1 MVKVLVG
8 VPCME
13 TVPIE
18 FVGSLMALEWDN
30 KEHMMMANSL
40 VYDARNQIAN
50 HAIVNGFDYLLFID
64 SDMVFPA
71 DGLKKLMAHD
81 KDIVGGLYFGRR
93 GKHEPIAYKEVTPR
107 GWFDNPSC
115 TPIDKFQGLQEV
127 QGMGLGFCLIKV
139 DALKKIVKR
148 YKSIFEPIKGLGEDL
163 AFEYKAR
170 KCGYK
175 IYCDTYMDI
184 YHVAQTKIGRCDYEL
199 NSR

>member
-127 QGMGLGFCLIKV
+127 QGMGLGFCLIKLQ
-139 DALKKIVKR
+139 DILRHIYGYIPRSTDKDREKR
-148 YKSIFEPIKGLGEDL
+148 L
-163 AFEYKAR
+163 
-170 KCGYK
+170 
-175 IYCDTYMDI
+175 
-184 YHVAQTKIGRCDYEL
+184 
-199 NSR
+199 